1 MTDVDETIPTAAL
14 SITPQVP
21 TVTAGTG
28 TVNSVPVASLT
39 ITPNTFGF
47 QKYPLFE
54 VLDSNGNRIDIIN
67 FGNLEAGRESDPQ
80 VIVLVNNSGG
90 SVDVTLTAA
99 IGDEGTLTETA
110 TSTYLSEDDA
120 DYILTPDTYTVP
132 ANSSLPVYIK
142 WRPPS
147 TSRPGPKTWMI
158 NTIDD
163 TITPLSGWSYAGS
176 ILIDGCHD
184 GVLTDYQVEIVVD
197 YIEGVMRD
205 DFGDIRFTLPDE
217 TPLPYH
223 LKTYTEADAATFIV
237 LVPSIPAA
245 PDNTIINIHSG
256 KPDAT
261 TTSSPNDV
269 YLFFDDATGTYG
281 DKWVDIEG
289 TGSYTQIGGVQAISL
304 NSATTN
310 IRTKDFQV
318 TAPFKIE
325 LDIYSTGVITGLQYC
340 QDTTP
345 DTNEKY
351 HARIDV
357 RNASPP
363 DTGYESILK
372 DNVRISDA
380 INNFDTASE
389 WVSCILILDGEGNH
403 SWTVGTADPITVN
416 DSTYNSGYLA
426 LNHHNSG
433 TGAVANLAVSKYTTN
448 PPLVNEVIW
457 NSNYDLNLIG
467 GVIYTVPD
475 LPELDLSNHYF
486 VNVGGVAYE

>member
-1 MTDVDETIPTAAL
+1 LTDVDETIPTAAL

-67 FGNLEAGRESDPQ
+67 FGNLEAGMESDPQ

-110 TSTYLSEDDA
+110 TSTYLSDDDA
-120 DYILTPDTYTVP
+120 DYVLTTDTYTVP

-184 GVLTDYQVEIVVD
+184 GALTDYQVEVEVD
-197 YIEGVMRD
+197 YSEDVMRS

-217 TPLPYH
+217 TPLSYH
-223 LKTYTEADAATFIV
+223 LKSYTTSDSAVFVVKI
-237 LVPSIPAA
+237 PSIPAK
-245 PDNTIINIHSG
+245 PSDTTILIHSG
-256 KPDAT
+256 KSDAT
-261 TTSSPNDV
+261 TTSSPSDV
-269 YLFFDDATGTYG
+269 YLFFDDASGTYS
-281 DKWVDIEG
+281 DKWNNITG
-289 TGSYTQIGGVQAISL
+289 TGSYTEVDGEQAISL
-304 NSATTN
+304 NNSSTV
-310 IRTKDFQV
+310 IRTKTFQA
-318 TAPFKIE
+318 TAPFKI
-325 LDIYSTGVITGLQYC
+325 DARVYSTAYVTAIQYC

-345 DTNEKY
+345 VVNERY
-351 HARIDV
+351 SARIDV
-357 RNASPP
+357 RS
-363 DTGYESILK
+363 GLGEKILK
-372 DNVRISDA
+372 GSSTISNDVDQ
-380 INNFDTASE
+380 FGTASQ
-389 WVSCILILDGEGNH
+389 WADCTLTLDGVGNH
-403 SWTVGTADPITVN
+403 TWTVE
-416 DSTYNSGYLA
+416 DSATPAVAVDTTYTTGYLA
-426 LNHHNSG
+426 LIHDSSG
-433 TGAVANLAVSKYTTN
+433 TGAVAMLAVSNSTQH
-448 PPLVNEVIW
+448 PPLVGEVVW
-457 NSNYDLNLIG
+457 NSDYTLNLTG
-467 GVIYTVPD
+467 GVVYTVPD
-475 LPELDLSNHYF
+475 LPELDLQNQYI
-486 VNVGGVAYE
+486 VNVGGVGYE